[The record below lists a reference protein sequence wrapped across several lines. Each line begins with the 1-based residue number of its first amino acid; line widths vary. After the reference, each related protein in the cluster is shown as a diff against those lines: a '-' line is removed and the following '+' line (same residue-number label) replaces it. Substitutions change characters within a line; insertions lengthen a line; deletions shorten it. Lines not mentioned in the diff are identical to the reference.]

1 MIVIIATLA
10 GAVLGDLRARRA
22 QGNRKDRLQ
31 YATAHALAFAILGL
45 FATILIDRSLRG

>member
-1 MIVIIATLA
+1 MIVILA
-10 GAVLGDLRARRA
+10 IVLGAFLGDLRARRA

-31 YATAHALAFAILGL
+31 YAAVHAIAFAILAL